1 MCSYERHAN
10 RDSSYMSENKTE
22 QKITLPKKYV
32 SPTLTK
38 LSAGSRTEG
47 RDFIKLNENS
57 SGLVSG
63 AVS

>member
-1 MCSYERHAN
+1 
-10 RDSSYMSENKTE
+10 MSENKTE